1 MDEENKSLQE
11 FEVEFGERPGNLI
24 RSVFTDKQLK
34 ALYYLAMRI
43 DIEDNNDKA
52 EMIKMI
58 VPHEFEELGTGTN
71 RIAFLY
77 NNLVFK
83 IALDR
88 RGLTDNAAEMK
99 RSSELPMYLAK
110 TYESNYLINVA
121 EYVLVIDK
129 DTFVMNESVVKHI
142 LSDISKDYLFDDVG
156 YSLKNYCNWGSR
168 FTTSGDDMVILDY
181 GYLYPLLG
189 QNREELFRCPKCG
202 SKLTWNPNFTEFVC
216 TGNDGRDRCAA
227 RFSPTDIRHNMKMD
241 FENTEDALY
250 AKFNKLQKPDLNKIE
265 KSIHAIQKGASE

>member
-1 MDEENKSLQE
+1 MNNELNQVDVEKSEND
-11 FEVEFGERPGNLI
+11 RPNNII
-24 RSVFTDKQLK
+24 RSIFTDEQLK
-34 ALYYLAMRI
+34 ALYYLAMSI

-52 EMIKMI
+52 EMIRMI
-58 VPHEFEELGTGTN
+58 VPPEFDELGTGTN

-88 RGLTDNAAEMK
+88 RGLIDNAAEMK
-99 RSSELPMYLAK
+99 RSAELPMYLAK

-129 DTFVMNESVVKHI
+129 ETFLENESVIKIV
-142 LSDISKDYLFDDVG
+142 LADIAKDYLFDDVG

-168 FTTSGDDMVILDY
+168 FTSTGDELVILDY
-181 GYLYPLLG
+181 GYLYPLIG

-202 SKLTWNPNFTEFVC
+202 SKLAWNPNYTEFQC
-216 TGNDGRDRCAA
+216 SGSDGNGRCSAK
-227 RFSPTDIRHNMKMD
+227 FSPTDIRHNMKMT
-241 FENTEDALY
+241 FENTEDELY
-250 AKFNKLQKPDLNKIE
+250 ARFNKLQKPDLNKIE
-265 KSIHAIQKGASE
+265 SSIHN